1 MSLSIDHRERKL
13 ISVCTG
19 LVVFQIKSLTIGDVT
34 CSYEDGSAWVA
45 ERKTADDLA
54 RSIVDGRLVDQTARL
69 LRSGYSYVFLL
80 VEGDLSS
87 TNLPHNTLLGACINA
102 ELRDNSHCFRTAC
115 VEETALVIQQLVN
128 KCTTP
133 PGIPSGIQP
142 KSKRVRDSETVWV
155 RQLMCIPSISEHIA
169 RQLLGH
175 FGSLRSLQDALAD
188 LDSFPRIRL
197 NARSAVGKIRIQML
211 ARYLT

>member
-1 MSLSIDHRERKL
+1 MSLSIDHREKEL
-13 ISVCTG
+13 IRHLQCLSPTVA
-19 LVVFQIKSLTIGDVT
+19 SLAVGDVV
-34 CSYEDGSAWVA
+34 CAYGDGVTSWVA
-45 ERKTADDLA
+45 ERKSANDLA
-54 RSIVDGRLVDQTARL
+54 RSIIDGRLVDQTARL

-80 VEGDLSS
+80 VEGDLAS
-87 TNLPHNTLLGACINA
+87 TNLPHKTLLGACINA

-115 VEETALVIQQLVN
+115 VEETALVIQQLVR

-175 FGSLRSLQDALAD
+175 FNSLRSLQDALAD

-197 NARSAVGKIRIQML
+197 NARTCIGKIRIQML

>member
-19 LVVFQIKSLTIGDVT
+19 LVVFQVKSLTIGDVT

-80 VEGDLSS
+80 VEGDLAS
-87 TNLPHNTLLGACINA
+87 TN
-102 ELRDNSHCFRTAC
+102 FRTQY
-115 VEETALVIQQLVN
+115 EAL
-128 KCTTP
+128 
-133 PGIPSGIQP
+133 
-142 KSKRVRDSETVWV
+142 D
-155 RQLMCIPSISEHIA
+155 
-169 RQLLGH
+169 
-175 FGSLRSLQDALAD
+175 
-188 LDSFPRIRL
+188 
-197 NARSAVGKIRIQML
+197 
-211 ARYLT
+211 

>member
-1 MSLSIDHRERKL
+1 
-13 ISVCTG
+13 VCTG
-19 LVVFQIKSLTIGDVT
+19 LVVFQVKSLTIGDVT

-45 ERKTADDLA
+45 ERKTADDIA
-54 RSIVDGRLVDQTARL
+54 KSIIDGRWAEQTSRL
-69 LRSGYSYVFLL
+69 MSSGYSYVFFI
-80 VEGDLSS
+80 VEGDLAAS
-87 TNLPHNTLLGACINA
+87 TLPHTTLLGACVNA
-102 ELRDNSHCFRTAC
+102 ELRAGSHFFRTAC

-142 KSKRVRDSETVWV
+142 KSKRVRDSETVWI

-197 NARSAVGKIRIQML
+197 NARTCIGKIRIQML
-211 ARYLT
+211 AIYLT